1 MAARIDYEIEKYQFT
16 QVDESPRLT
25 QQWAE
30 VLEECRQEKAG
41 SEARLRLAL
50 LNVDYVTSFELPFR
64 LQLIRAPQLIDRL
77 RGELQLSRKPVTIS
91 DNRYGC
97 VYSLKADL
105 SHVPETFR
113 YRFSNRIRR
122 VESGNVTT
130 ASYQNIAKQV
140 KAPRERLRLAMEAG
154 LPVTALDGLFWFGM
168 QRIAADVSTLR
179 KSGMKISTDEVD
191 AFDTLT
197 GTLRRVPVYQW
208 VRQER

>member
-1 MAARIDYEIEKYQFT
+1 MTARIDYQIEKYQFT
-16 QVDESPRLT
+16 EINETPRLA

-30 VLEECRQEKAG
+30 VLDECRQEQAG

-77 RGELQLSRKPVTIS
+77 RAELQLSRKAVTIS

-97 VYSLKADL
+97 VYSLKTDL
-105 SHVPETFR
+105 SQIPDAFR

-122 VESGNVTT
+122 VTAGETT
-130 ASYQNIAKQV
+130 NTPYQEIARQV
-140 KAPRERLRLAMEAG
+140 KAPRERLKLALENG
-154 LPVTALDGLFWFGM
+154 LQVTALDGLFWFGM

-179 KSGMKISTDEVD
+179 KSGMRIATAEVD
-191 AFDTLT
+191 AFDSLT
-197 GTLRRVPVYQW
+197 GTTRRVPVYRR
-208 VRQER
+208 VSE